1 MDVCPHCA
9 APLPMGSA
17 FCPRCQV
24 SLLALVVAPGSLGA
38 RQNREFAA
46 AGKARRA
53 QMLVS
58 LALVAVVLL
67 AGGAAWLG
75 FVHSSWGAQLRALN
89 EIVFVGGQNARGL
102 PDDSSDQPTPQ
113 LYIVHPDG
121 TGLRQ
126 LTNTTN
132 ISYLS
137 PSWSPDGSHL
147 AALELA
153 DNQAAIAHLVVMD
166 ADGSHAHV
174 ISAAALHLD
183 LFSEASATN
192 VAIDSQLIAWAPDG
206 AQLVVPVSSGQYMLL
221 NADGTNPHTFNGLL
235 PVWSPDG
242 RDLAYYVPAPAG
254 QDPNDNGLFYTIEL
268 MDTRTF
274 QTHRLSGLPPLNA
287 EALAWSPD
295 GHYLAASAFQDGS
308 FLSEPIDTILLVRLD
323 GSTPALVARW
333 MNGQVLQVVW
343 APDSQKLAVVVQDF
357 NAAQP
362 DNIDPNASEVW
373 VVNANG
379 SNPRD
384 IGLSDFGEPSWS
396 PDGKRLVYDDI
407 NGNSLD
413 IADTTSQPN
422 ATVRTLAL
430 SMAFLFQPC
439 WFPLAAIA

>member
-1 MDVCPHCA
+1 MDVCPHCG
-9 APLPMGSA
+9 APLPWGST
-17 FCPRCQV
+17 FCPRCQM
-24 SLLALVVAPGSLGA
+24 SLLAPVAAPGSLGA
-38 RQNREFAA
+38 QQNRGFAA
-46 AGKARRA
+46 AGKVRRA

-58 LALVAVVLL
+58 LALVALVLV

-75 FVHSSWGAQLRALN
+75 FVHSSWGARLRALN
-89 EIVFVGGQNARGL
+89 EIVFVGGQNPGGQ

-113 LYIVHPDG
+113 LYIIHPDG

-137 PSWSPDGSHL
+137 PCWSPDGSHL

-183 LFSEASATN
+183 LFSEGSASN
-192 VAIDSQLIAWAPDG
+192 VAIDSQLIAWSPDG
-206 AQLVVPVSSGQYMLL
+206 NQLVVPVSSGQYMLL
-221 NADGTNPHTFNGLL
+221 NADGANPHTFNGLL
-235 PVWSPDG
+235 PTWSPDG
-242 RDLAYYVPAPAG
+242 RDLAYYVAAPVG
-254 QDPNDNGLFYTIEL
+254 QNPDDNGLFYTIEL
-268 MDTRTF
+268 LDTQTF
-274 QTHRLSGLPPLNA
+274 QTRQLSGLPPLNA

-308 FLSEPIDTILLVRLD
+308 FLSEPIDTIVLVRLD

-343 APDSQKLAVVVQDF
+343 APNSQKLAVVVQDF
-357 NAAQP
+357 NAVQS
-362 DNIDPNASEVW
+362 DGTDPNASEVW

-379 SNPRD
+379 SNPHR
-384 IGLSDFGEPSWS
+384 IGQSDFGEPSWS
-396 PDGKRLVYDDI
+396 PDGKRLVYDDV
-407 NGNSLD
+407 NGTSLD
-413 IADTTSQPN
+413 IADTTSQPD
-422 ATVRTLAL
+422 ATVQALAP

-439 WFPLAAIA
+439 WFPLASIA